1 MPLARTG
8 SAGYTMGRHR
18 LPIPRSTSLLKGESL
33 RRLRQI
39 ILPTLALLLAAGGAR
54 GAESAWP
61 TAPILGPDSLSV
73 EHRWEMES
81 EIALLRARVEG
92 DGLEFRVG
100 ETSFMRLSREE
111 RDRRLLHRPWPEPS
125 RRSRDEYRFRGVRE
139 GVSLDWRNNGG
150 DFVTG
155 VRDQSDC
162 GACWDF
168 AATAALESA
177 FLIAIGGGSVPD
189 YDLSEQYVLS
199 CMDDYGLGSGCSG
212 GWDED
217 VYWFSRSVGMIDE
230 LCLPY
235 EGAEEHPC
243 GDICANSEDTRRYFG
258 DDGLVC
264 SGLNVAAVKN
274 ALESHG
280 PLSTTMT
287 VYSTF
292 EAYESGVYQASGV
305 VTGYHAVTI
314 IGYNDT
320 HEYFIAKNSWGEGW
334 GMGGFFYIA
343 YDSGCQFGNW
353 TRWTSFDPTGMG
365 PFAAMAVGERRPY
378 TGDPVLFRDFSVP
391 VSGDIVSWEW
401 DFEGDG
407 QVDAT
412 GPGPHYHVFTSP
424 GMASPW
430 LRVTDVDG
438 QESIASLTDWLT
450 VLWGGPVWHID
461 ELSGSPDG
469 DGSPGAPF
477 NGIQFGLNI
486 AAPGDTVSVTP
497 GTYRGLMNT
506 ELMNWG
512 KELVLRADGEP
523 GSVVLDGEGAKRL
536 LLLDATPEG
545 DDGAGPGLLVEGIR
559 FTDGSDLMRG
569 GAVLVEDAVATFRDC
584 SFDACGVGPDPSAT
598 GGALWIEG
606 DVVFE
611 GCEFQ
616 ENQSAGDGGA
626 IYGENAQI
634 LLEGSV
640 FTGNEAVAGGALW
653 LGGGSLSVSHGLFDA
668 NVADQVGGALRVI
681 DADVTVDASLFRVNH
696 VPAGAPGMSGGGAL
710 AWNALGHEAT
720 LSNSIFTGNE
730 GPIGGALLM
739 ADGSLSATQ
748 LSCWGNTA
756 TFMGGALAKI
766 GGAPEDIDLSNS
778 IFWGNTAPTN
788 TQILA
793 ADAGAES
800 IRHCLVEGGITGVEI
815 LTSDPAFVDPA
826 AGDFHLGADSPCL
839 SAGLAETAPPL
850 DYENLPR
857 PNPPF
862 SLPDLGACES
872 PLANGTALETAPASR
887 LSFEGA
893 FPNPFN
899 PRTTFSF
906 TLPEPA
912 EVRLRVFQS
921 TGRLVATVLD
931 ESMGSGRHRIGWT
944 ALSDEEGQSLAS
956 GVYLVSLDARYADGR
971 EERGMQK
978 VMLVK

>member
-1 MPLARTG
+1 M
-8 SAGYTMGRHR
+8 
-18 LPIPRSTSLLKGESL
+18 

-39 ILPTLALLLAAGGAR
+39 SLLASALLIVATGAR

-61 TAPILGPDSLSV
+61 TSPILGPDTLSV
-73 EHRWEMES
+73 DHRMTMES
-81 EIALLRARVEG
+81 EIALLRAQVEG
-92 DGLEFRVG
+92 AGGGFEVG

-125 RRSRDEYRFRGVRE
+125 RSARDDYDFLGGRE

-199 CMDDYGLGSGCSG
+199 CMDDYGLGSGCNG

-235 EGAEEHPC
+235 EGSEEHPC
-243 GDICANSEDTRRYFG
+243 GDICPNSEDSRRYF
-258 DDGLVC
+258 DADGLVC

-274 ALESHG
+274 ALENHG

-292 EAYESGVYQASGV
+292 EAYESGVYEASGV
-305 VTGYHAVTI
+305 VTGYHAVAI

-320 HEYFIAKNSWGEGW
+320 YEYFIAKNSWGQGW
-334 GMGGFFYIA
+334 GMGGFFFIA

-365 PFAAMAVGERRPY
+365 PFASMSVGDRRPD
-378 TGDPVLFRDFSVP
+378 TGDPVLFQDHSVP
-391 VSGDIVSWEW
+391 VSGEIVSWEW

-407 QVDAT
+407 LVDAT

-424 GMASPW
+424 GIASPW
-430 LRVTDVDG
+430 LRVTDIDG
-438 QESIASLTDWLT
+438 QENVASLTDWLT

-461 ELSGSPDG
+461 EALGSPDG

-477 NGIQFGLNI
+477 SDIQFGLNI
-486 AAPGDTVSVTP
+486 AAPGDSVAVMP

-512 KELVLRADGEP
+512 KEIVLRAGGEP
-523 GSVVLDGEGAKRL
+523 GSVVLDGENAKRL

-545 DDGAGPGLLVEGIR
+545 DDGAGPGLCIEGIR
-559 FTDGSDLMRG
+559 FTGGADLMRG
-569 GAVLVEDAVATFRDC
+569 GAVLVENAVVNFRDC
-584 SFDACGVGPDPSAT
+584 SFIGSAVGPDTQAD
-598 GGALWIEG
+598 GGAIWIEG
-606 DVVFE
+606 DATFQ

-616 ENQSAGDGGA
+616 TNHAVGEGGA
-626 IYGENAQI
+626 IYGQNAQI
-634 LLEGSV
+634 ELEGCV
-640 FTGNEAVAGGALW
+640 FTSNDADAKGGALHRGRGA
-653 LGGGSLSVSHGLFDA
+653 LTVSHGLFDD
-668 NVADQVGGALRVI
+668 NQSGLQGGAIHLL
-681 DADVTVDASLFRVNH
+681 DASATVDASLFRANR
-696 VPAGAPGMSGGGAL
+696 VPAGAPGMSGGGAI
-710 AWNALGHEAT
+710 AWTAPGYSAT
-720 LSNSIFTGNE
+720 LSNSIFIENE
-730 GPIGGALLM
+730 GPIGGALLLS
-739 ADGSLSATQ
+739 DGTISATQ
-748 LSCWGNTA
+748 LSVWGNDA
-756 TFMGGALAKI
+756 SFMGGGLAAI
-766 GGAPEDIDLSNS
+766 GGDAESLDLSNS
-778 IFWGNTAPTN
+778 IFWGNTSPTN
-788 TQILA
+788 PQILA
-793 ADAGAES
+793 PGAGEAS
-800 IRHCLVEGGITGVEI
+800 IRHCLVEGGIPGIAI
-815 LTSDPAFVDPA
+815 LTTDPDFVDPA
-826 AGDFHLGADSPCL
+826 SGDFHLAAGSPCL
-839 SAGLAETAPPL
+839 GAGLAETAPPL

-857 PNPPF
+857 PNPPA

-872 PLANGTALETAPASR
+872 PLAGETAAETAPASR

-906 TLPEPA
+906 SLPEPA
-912 EVRLRVFQS
+912 QVRLRVFQS
-921 TGRLVATVLD
+921 TGRQVATVLD
-931 ESMGSGRHRIGWT
+931 ESLGAGRHRIDWT
-944 ALSDEEGQSLAS
+944 ALGDEEGHSLAS
-956 GVYLVSLDARYADGR
+956 GVYLVSLEAHYADGR